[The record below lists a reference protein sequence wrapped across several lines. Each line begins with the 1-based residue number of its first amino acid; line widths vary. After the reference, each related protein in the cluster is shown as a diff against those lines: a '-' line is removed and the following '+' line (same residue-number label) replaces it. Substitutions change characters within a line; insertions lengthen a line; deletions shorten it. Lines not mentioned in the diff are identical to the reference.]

1 MNEQS
6 GNGNSA
12 RPYGAWPSPVTAKAI
27 TAGTVG
33 LSGITVDGQD
43 VYWVE
48 SRPQEEGRS
57 VLVRLLADGR
67 TEDVTPP
74 PFNVRTRVHEYGGRC
89 HSIQGGAVYFS
100 HFLDDRLYRQSPGEA
115 PVPITPALNV
125 RYADPDADIA
135 RGRLILVRED
145 HRAEGQEARNELVA
159 IDVAGTNGE
168 EGRVLA
174 TGADFYAAPRL
185 SPDGHQLAWTE
196 WDHPNMPWDTTR
208 LMLAEVDEEGGL
220 LNARVVAGGVQE
232 SVVEPRWSPDGL
244 LHFVSDRSGWWNLY
258 RLNGATEAIWPMEAE
273 FGVPQW
279 EFGASRY
286 AFLEGGEIVCAY
298 DRVGETHL
306 ATLKRGPAC
315 WTLTPLD
322 VPFRF
327 VADLQPRGSEV
338 LVIGGAPGLQLC
350 VARVSLEGA
359 VEVVRESGTW
369 TLEAASV
376 SLPEAIEFPT
386 EDGLTAFAFLYPP
399 RLADIHGPDAQRPP
413 LLLISHGGPT
423 GAAQAVLHPGIQ
435 FWTTRGF
442 AVLDVNY
449 GGSSGFGR
457 AFRQRLNGQ
466 WGLVDVQ
473 DCVNAARFV
482 AARGDV
488 DPARMAITGG
498 SAGGYT
504 TLCALTFHDTFAAGT
519 SHYGVSDV
527 EALAKD
533 THKFESRYL
542 DGLIG
547 PYPQARA
554 VYQAR
559 SPVHFADRLTRPV
572 AFFQGLEDRVVP
584 PDQARTMYEAVRGRG
599 LPTVLVEFEGEG
611 HGFRRAENIR
621 RALEGELL
629 FYGKV
634 FGFTPAN
641 VTTTLD
647 LQNSAP

>member
-1 MNEQS
+1 
-6 GNGNSA
+6 
-12 RPYGAWPSPVTAKAI
+12 
-27 TAGTVG
+27 
-33 LSGITVDGQD
+33 
-43 VYWVE
+43 
-48 SRPQEEGRS
+48 
-57 VLVRLLADGR
+57 
-67 TEDVTPP
+67 
-74 PFNVRTRVHEYGGRC
+74 
-89 HSIQGGAVYFS
+89 
-100 HFLDDRLYRQSPGEA
+100 
-115 PVPITPALNV
+115 
-125 RYADPDADIA
+125 
-135 RGRLILVRED
+135 
-145 HRAEGQEARNELVA
+145 
-159 IDVAGTNGE
+159 VAGANGE
-168 EGRVLA
+168 GGRVLA

-185 SPDGHQLAWTE
+185 SPDGRQLAWTE

-208 LMLAEVDEEGGL
+208 LMLADVDEEGTL
-220 LNARVVAGGVQE
+220 LNARVVAGGDQE

-258 RLNGATEAIWPMEAE
+258 RLNGETEAIWPMEAE
-273 FGVPQW
+273 FSVPQW

-286 AFLEGGEIVCAY
+286 AFLAGGEIVCAY
-298 DRVGETHL
+298 DRAGKTHL
-306 ATLKRGPAC
+306 AVLKSGPAS

-322 VPFRF
+322 VPFSF
-327 VADLQPRGSEV
+327 VADLQSRGSEV
-338 LVIGGAPGLQLC
+338 LVIGGAPDRQLC
-350 VARVSLEGA
+350 VTRVSSGGE

-376 SLPEAIEFPT
+376 SLPEALEFPT
-386 EDGLTAFAFLYPP
+386 ENGLTAFAFLYRP
-399 RLADIHGPDAQRPP
+399 RLARVRGPEAQLPP
-413 LLLISHGGPT
+413 LLLLSHGGPT
-423 GAAQAVLHPGIQ
+423 SAAQAVLHPEIQ

-457 AFRQRLNGQ
+457 AFRQRLEGQ

-482 AARGDV
+482 AARGVV
-488 DPARMAITGG
+488 DPVRMAITGG

-547 PYPQARA
+547 PYPQDQA

-559 SPVHFADRLTRPV
+559 SPVHFAERLTRPV
-572 AFFQGLEDRVVP
+572 AFFRGLEDRVVP
-584 PDQARTMYEAVRGRG
+584 PDQARTMYEAVKAHG

-629 FYGKV
+629 FYGHV

-647 LQNSAP
+647 FQNSAP

>member
-6 GNGNSA
+6 GTDSSA
-12 RPYGAWPSPVTAKAI
+12 LHYGSWPSPVMAEAI

-33 LSGITVDGQD
+33 LSGVTVDGQD

-57 VLVRLLADGR
+57 VLVRLLEGGR

-89 HSIQGGAVYFS
+89 HTVLDGTVYFS
-100 HFLDDRLYRQSPGEA
+100 HFLDDRLYRQSSGEV
-115 PVPITPALNV
+115 PVSITPALNV
-125 RYADPDADIA
+125 RYADPDADTA

-145 HRAEGQEARNELVA
+145 HRTEGQEARNELVA
-159 IDVAGTNGE
+159 ITVEGRNDEG
-168 EGRVLA
+168 GRVLA

-185 SPDGHQLAWTE
+185 SPDGRQLAWTE

-208 LMLAEVDEEGGL
+208 LMLADVDDDGGL

-244 LHFVSDRSGWWNLY
+244 LHFVSDRSGWWNLC
-258 RLNGATEAIWPMEAE
+258 RLNGETEAIWPMEAE
-273 FGVPQW
+273 FSVPQW

-298 DRVGETHL
+298 DRAGETHL
-306 ATLKRGPAC
+306 AVLKRGPAS

-327 VADLQPRGSEV
+327 VADLQSRGSEV
-338 LVIGGAPGLQLC
+338 LIIGGAPDRQLC
-350 VARVSLEGA
+350 VARVSSRGA
-359 VEVVRESGTW
+359 VEVVSESGTW

-376 SLPEAIEFPT
+376 SLPEALEFPT
-386 EDGLTAFAFLYPP
+386 GDGLSAFAFLYRP
-399 RLADIHGPDAQRPP
+399 RLAGVRGPDAQLPP
-413 LLLISHGGPT
+413 LLLLSHGGPT
-423 GAAQAVLHPGIQ
+423 SAAQAVLHPEIQ

-457 AFRQRLNGQ
+457 VFRQRLEGQ

-488 DPARMAITGG
+488 DAARMAITGG

-547 PYPQARA
+547 PYPQDQA

-559 SPVHFADRLTRPV
+559 SPVHFAERLTRPV

-584 PDQARTMYEAVRGRG
+584 PDQARTMYEAVKARG

-629 FYGKV
+629 FYGHV

-647 LQNSAP
+647 IQNSAR